1 MANVGSDIEAVPQRA
16 AAGALLTRTGI
27 HRVLVC
33 RHVHSLGNAL
43 LLTPLIAELGAVFPG
58 AEVEILCSC
67 PAGDALFGTLPNVRG
82 VRLLPRHL
90 ATHLPATL
98 GTLRAMRQ
106 QRYDLVIDP
115 DPRSRS
121 GRRLA
126 RMARARYSLGFSAAG
141 KSGTLT
147 HLVARPADVRHVAM
161 LPVYLLRRALGE
173 DPAAR
178 PCPQPGIALGA
189 PELER
194 GRATLAR
201 LLARAPAAPGP
212 CIGIFANATG
222 AKLLPQSWW
231 QAFIAALRT
240 HVPGCRIV
248 EILPAFGRSLLDE
261 RFPCF
266 YSSDLRKLASL
277 LASLDAYVS
286 SDCGVMHLAW
296 ASGVPT
302 VGLFNSMDPAE
313 WGPFGPHMGALPL
326 ADAAPETLAT
336 RVAALFG
343 RRDAE

>member
-1 MANVGSDIEAVPQRA
+1 MTNVGSDIEAVPQRA
-16 AAGALLTRTGI
+16 GAGALLARTGI

-43 LLTPLIAELGAVFPG
+43 LLTPLIAELGETFPG

-67 PAGDALFGTLPNVRG
+67 PAGDALFGTLPNVRR

-90 ATHLPATL
+90 VTHLPATL
-98 GTLRAMRQ
+98 GVLRSMRRE
-106 QRYDLVIDP
+106 RYDLVIDP
-115 DPRSRS
+115 DPRSHS

-126 RMARARYSLGFSAAG
+126 RMAHARCSLGFSAAG

-173 DPAAR
+173 DPSAR
-178 PCPQPGIALGA
+178 PYPLPGIALSPA
-189 PELER
+189 ELER
-194 GRATLAR
+194 GRATLAG
-201 LLARAPAAPGP
+201 LLAHAPAAPGP

-222 AKLLPQSWW
+222 AKRLTGAWW
-231 QAFIAALRT
+231 QAFIATLRA

-266 YSSDLRKLASL
+266 YSSDLRKLAGL
-277 LASLDAYVS
+277 LAGLDAYVS

-302 VGLFNSMDPAE
+302 IGLFNSMDPAE

-326 ADAAPETLAT
+326 GSDTPEA
-336 RVAALFG
+336 VAASVVSLPG
-343 RRDAE
+343 WCDA